1 MDIVVLDP
9 PWGNKHVKRVKT
21 LSGYSKMADSS
32 LLSMPLASIVR
43 PGGLVL
49 CWCTN
54 SPRSSTVLERKNIKH
69 WMRKLTHTQRVLC
82 VIFSACIK
90 IPPFKR
96 SANKK

>member
-21 LSGYSKMADSS
+21 LSGYSMMADSS
-32 LLSMPLASIVR
+32 LLSLPLASIVR

-54 SPRSSTVLERKNIKH
+54 SPRSSTVLERKNIYYWKKK
-69 WMRKLTHTQRVLC
+69 KLHLLKGFCVLY
-82 VIFSACIK
+82 SLHA
-90 IPPFKR
+90 
-96 SANKK
+96 

>member
-21 LSGYSKMADSS
+21 LSGYSMMADSS
-32 LLSMPLASIVR
+32 LLSLPLASIVR

-54 SPRSSTVLERKNIKH
+54 SPRSSTVLERKYKALEKKNYTYTKGFVCCIQCKH
-69 WMRKLTHTQRVLC
+69 KNPS
-82 VIFSACIK
+82 I
-90 IPPFKR
+90 
-96 SANKK
+96 